1 MEPTFFSDYYKSLF
15 NKKVNMKM
23 YIASFLLH
31 SKTGPLERGRG
42 FLC

>member
-1 MEPTFFSDYYKSLF
+1 
-15 NKKVNMKM
+15 MKM
-23 YIASFLLH
+23 YMTQFLLH